1 MCEKGRKSV
10 QDGWVLNEVMRP
22 VAAQWKHNGS
32 TELRNVTV
40 IPTPPAFVIIIIRL
54 LVIFS
59 PSLLLVICIFRHAS
73 VSSTHPPTIPT
84 SKAPH
89 HPPPIHSL

>member
-40 IPTPPAFVIIIIRL
+40 IPTAPRICHHHHQATGDIFTFISCSDMTKKQDFEMKLSVKFVAGINNL
-54 LVIFS
+54 F
-59 PSLLLVICIFRHAS
+59 
-73 VSSTHPPTIPT
+73 
-84 SKAPH
+84 
-89 HPPPIHSL
+89 